1 MKFVLPVA
9 AMLSVMA
16 VVMFTSALQE
26 SQTWDEST
34 HIAAG
39 YSYWKMGYHGIN
51 VEHPP
56 FVKLL
61 CALPLLIWNPDFPAD
76 GPGWRIPDQVSL
88 GRDFLYYNRYPA
100 DLLLTIGRTPVI
112 LLTLA
117 FGALMAW
124 WMRRE
129 FGAVAALVALALLA
143 FDPNLIA
150 HGRYVTTD
158 LAVTALYFLTCA
170 AWLTWLRGG
179 GKRWLIATGVLLGL
193 ALGSKFSAVLLVP
206 VLALCALTVL
216 RRRRPHILAGAW
228 LLVSLAGFLIVAA
241 LYAHATMASLGNP
254 LQHPYVIGFEDVRQH
269 SSGGH
274 HAYLMGRH
282 SDSGWWYYFPVAAA
296 LKSTVGSLFFVL
308 LALPFVRRGA
318 VLAVAAA
325 CFAAALAWSGLNI
338 GFRHALPVI
347 PLLYALAG
355 IGTASAIARWR
366 PAAALCV
373 LLLAAHAAESLH
385 AYPNYLPFF
394 NVAAGG
400 PANGPRYLSDSNIDW
415 GQDLKKLRSY
425 LAEKGDMNPCIVYF
439 GNASLRY
446 YGIDDRDVPTSA
458 DLAGRER
465 MDCIAALSVTVLQ
478 GVYYDDRDRYSWLR
492 ERDPDARIGDSIYVY
507 DLRKK

>member
-1 MKFVLPVA
+1 MRFTIAVA
-9 AMLSVMA
+9 AMLCVMA
-16 VVMFTSALQE
+16 AVMFTSAIQE

-34 HIAAG
+34 HLAAG
-39 YSYWKMGYHGIN
+39 YSYWKMGYRGIN

-61 CALPLLIWNPDFPAD
+61 SALPLLAWDPDFPTD
-76 GPGWRIPDQVSL
+76 GPGWRTPDQVVL
-88 GRDFLYYNRYPA
+88 GREFLYYNRYPA
-100 DLLLTIGRTPVI
+100 DLLLAIGRAPVI
-112 LLTLA
+112 LLTVSL
-117 FGALMAW
+117 GALVAW

-129 FGAVAALVALALLA
+129 FGAVAALVSVALLA

-158 LAVTALYFLTCA
+158 LAVTAFYFMTCA
-170 AWLTWLRGG
+170 AWLTWLRHGG
-179 GKRWLIATGVLLGL
+179 TRWLLATGLFLGL
-193 ALGSKFSAVLLVP
+193 ALGSKFSAMLLPP
-206 VLALCALTVL
+206 VLAVCALTGIGK
-216 RRRRPHILAGAW
+216 RRPHILAGGW
-228 LLVSLAGFLIVAA
+228 VLVCLMGFLIVAA
-241 LYAHATMASLGNP
+241 LYGSTTLTSLGN
-254 LQHPYVIGFEDVRQH
+254 LLEHPYVIGFGEVRQH

-274 HAYLMGRH
+274 HAYLLG
-282 SDSGWWYYFPVAAA
+282 SYSESGWWYYFPMAAA
-296 LKSTVGSLFFVL
+296 LKSTVGSILLVL

-318 VLAVAAA
+318 VLAIGSA
-325 CFAAALAWSGLNI
+325 CFAGALAWSGLNI
-338 GFRHALPVI
+338 GFRHAFPVI

-355 IGTASAIARWR
+355 IGAAYAIARWR
-366 PAAALCV
+366 QAAAFCI

-400 PANGPRYLSDSNIDW
+400 LASGPRYLSDSNVDW
-415 GQDLKKLRSY
+415 GQDLKKLRTY
-425 LAEKGDMNPCIVYF
+425 LAEKGATDACIAYF

-446 YGIDDRDVPTSA
+446 YGIGEREVPSSA
-458 DLAGRER
+458 DATGRAR

-492 ERDPDARIGDSIYVY
+492 EREPDARIGYSIYVY